1 MSGSFV
7 LITGATRGI
16 GAAAAVALARRGA
29 EVALVGRDP
38 ERVRATAEAARAAGG
53 GAPVHEHVADLLR
66 MSEVRRLARE
76 VLERHERLDVL
87 ANNAGA
93 MFTSRQV
100 TEDGFERTF
109 ALNHA
114 AG

>member
-1 MSGSFV
+1 MSAPVV

-29 EVALVGRDP
+29 EVAIVGRDP
-38 ERVRATAEAARAAGG
+38 ERVRATAEAARAASGG
-53 GAPVHEHVADLLR
+53 AAPVHEHVADLLR
-66 MSEVRRLARE
+66 MDEVRRLAGE
-76 VLERHERLDVL
+76 VLERHARLDVL

-100 TEDGFERTF
+100 TPDGFER
-109 ALNHA
+109 
-114 AG
+114 